1 MLIAGCAAI
10 ERLLRDGNYFDVNR
24 PTTTTPT
31 RLPMR
36 FAIRNNRLDLVQ
48 LLIHHRADPNAHD
61 EEGTTLQAAFD
72 NPEPGSSEILRFL
85 LACGAHPDGVVDDVH
100 SMSVAKPY
108 WLERARNRVLTVA
121 SEKLKA
127 VRLPTVS
134 RLELV
139 TFFHCESAPSEGWL
153 W

>member
-85 LACGAHPDGVVDDVH
+85 LACGAHPD
-100 SMSVAKPY
+100 AIQ
-108 WLERARNRVLTVA
+108 
-121 SEKLKA
+121 
-127 VRLPTVS
+127 LPTAEETS
-134 RLELV
+134 LPATRLQCFPE
-139 TFFHCESAPSEGWL
+139 CRRADGRGD
-153 W
+153 